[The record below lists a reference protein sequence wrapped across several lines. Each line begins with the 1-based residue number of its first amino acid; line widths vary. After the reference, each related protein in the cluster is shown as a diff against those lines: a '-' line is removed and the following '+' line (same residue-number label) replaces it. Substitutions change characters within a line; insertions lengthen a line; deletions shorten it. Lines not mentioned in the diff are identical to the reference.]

1 MFRYGRHAQQRKHW
15 LSEVKT
21 SSRHMTV
28 IHTRDRMM
36 NECPTTFFVSEMIC
50 SFGCDL
56 HVMRAFSAA
65 DWIEMENRK
74 GGDIWQG
81 YYSVILSVK
90 FHLKWFT

>member
-1 MFRYGRHAQQRKHW
+1 M
-15 LSEVKT
+15 
-21 SSRHMTV
+21 
-28 IHTRDRMM
+28 HTHDRTM
-36 NECPTTFFVSEMIC
+36 NECPTTSFVSEMIC

-90 FHLKWFT
+90 FHVKWFTGKLWLNLDRMSILLLVTDL